1 MRVSLLCV
9 SAHLLSNRCSS
20 IDALQEVGISAADLN
35 KIKASGISTVLGVQ
49 QCVSTFYEY
58 IALIMS

>member
-1 MRVSLLCV
+1 MPVDSNKNNSSCEFPLPLDELQ
-9 SAHLLSNRCSS
+9 LLSNRCSS

-49 QCVSTFYEY
+49 Q
-58 IALIMS
+58 